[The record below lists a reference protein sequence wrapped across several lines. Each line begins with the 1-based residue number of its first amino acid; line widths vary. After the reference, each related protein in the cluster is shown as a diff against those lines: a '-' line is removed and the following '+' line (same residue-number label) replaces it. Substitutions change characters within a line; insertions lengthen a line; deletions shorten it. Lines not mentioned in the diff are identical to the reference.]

1 MFASTQE
8 IASKDGSTMKHSEIH
23 QIVSSHELSLQN
35 WNFHLFVG
43 FEGSTTSNYSMIYNK
58 NLEGSFKYLSLRSCC
73 QLWIYKYTLNM
84 IVDIYSLQLETSRST
99 LLKICIVNVKR
110 LLLCVTFQKMKIVLQ
125 EVILRVAK
133 NTDKICHLSFNLRQT
148 CWGMEDVDSAHSDF
162 KPSRIAQ
169 CAVNIFHAIQ
179 WY

>member
-1 MFASTQE
+1 
-8 IASKDGSTMKHSEIH
+8 
-23 QIVSSHELSLQN
+23 
-35 WNFHLFVG
+35 
-43 FEGSTTSNYSMIYNK
+43 
-58 NLEGSFKYLSLRSCC
+58 
-73 QLWIYKYTLNM
+73 M

-148 CWGMEDVDSAHSDF
+148 C
-162 KPSRIAQ
+162 
-169 CAVNIFHAIQ
+169 
-179 WY
+179 